1 MRGDL
6 WPSIAVSAWCAG
18 ALHRGLSLKG
28 LPIKLNCCQQSTDLY
43 LFSSLISIPNR
54 PFRCLATADC
64 AAVCLFG
71 FLKRNL
77 LSTGQAHPLLVSK
90 AYNCHCLPWS
100 TNRSTLHRCEVSWR
114 LWMQVQPCVF
124 WSAFLQFPLTVEKK
138 QEMRSS
144 KGLVPWSSS
153 KCIALCR
160 LFSSPPMISP
170 KHQRNVG
177 PAKETPY
184 CAEWDT
190 IYHRSEYTPHIFCK
204 YCIISCLVTTLK
216 KWLFATM

>member
-1 MRGDL
+1 MLCTGDARASSCPHPLPAPCFFSFHVSGFLALLDHPRSLPFSPHREAVRLAWTAGVMRGGL

-71 FLKRNL
+71 FLRRNL
-77 LSTGQAHPLLVSK
+77 LSTGQAYPLLVSK

-100 TNRSTLHRCEVSWR
+100 TNKSTLHRCEVSWR

-124 WSAFLQFPLTVEKK
+124 WSAFLQFPLTVEKW

-144 KGLVPWSSS
+144 KGLVP
-153 KCIALCR
+153 
-160 LFSSPPMISP
+160 
-170 KHQRNVG
+170 
-177 PAKETPY
+177 
-184 CAEWDT
+184 
-190 IYHRSEYTPHIFCK
+190 
-204 YCIISCLVTTLK
+204 
-216 KWLFATM
+216 